1 MPLRLFLCG
10 DVMTGRGID
19 QILRWP
25 SDPGLHEDWV
35 KSALGYVQL
44 AERKNG
50 PIPRRV
56 PAAYIWGDALA
67 EFERLKPGARIV
79 NLETTAT
86 TSNDWASK
94 GINYRMHPRNIDC
107 LTAAGIDCCA
117 LSNNHVLDWGRAGL
131 EETLAVLHGARIR
144 TPGAGRNR
152 EEAGRP
158 AVLEQGSEGR
168 VLVFAFA
175 FASSG
180 VPPRWAAGDDTPG
193 VRLLDDLSQRVLG
206 EVAGLVRAHE
216 AGGDTVVASLHWGG
230 NWGHDITE
238 DEIRF
243 AHGLIDCAGV
253 DLVHGHSS
261 HHAKA
266 IELCRNKLILYGCG
280 DLINDYEGIG
290 GHERY
295 RGDLGLMYFPTLGQ
309 GTGELLRLELVP
321 MQMRRFRL
329 ERASPADAAWL
340 CATLTREGRRFGTA
354 VEQDVNGRLQ
364 LRWPAPAA

>member
-67 EFERLKPGARIV
+67 EFERLKPGASIV

-94 GINYRMHPRNIDC
+94 GIHYRMPPRNIDC

-180 VPPRWAAGDDTPG
+180 GPPRRG
-193 VRLLDDLSQRVLG
+193 
-206 EVAGLVRAHE
+206 
-216 AGGDTVVASLHWGG
+216 GGD
-230 NWGHDITE
+230 
-238 DEIRF
+238 
-243 AHGLIDCAGV
+243 
-253 DLVHGHSS
+253 
-261 HHAKA
+261 
-266 IELCRNKLILYGCG
+266 
-280 DLINDYEGIG
+280 
-290 GHERY
+290 
-295 RGDLGLMYFPTLGQ
+295 
-309 GTGELLRLELVP
+309 
-321 MQMRRFRL
+321 
-329 ERASPADAAWL
+329 
-340 CATLTREGRRFGTA
+340 
-354 VEQDVNGRLQ
+354 
-364 LRWPAPAA
+364 